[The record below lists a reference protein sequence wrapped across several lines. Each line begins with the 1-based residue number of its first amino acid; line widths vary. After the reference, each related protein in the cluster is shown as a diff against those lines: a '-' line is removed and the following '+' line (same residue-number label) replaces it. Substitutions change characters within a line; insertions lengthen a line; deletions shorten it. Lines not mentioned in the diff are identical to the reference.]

1 MKNDYKVEI
10 IPDENEDDIHEGLR
24 ILGRIVARKFLADHN
39 MALAD
44 EVLNVEEGA
53 CVGQHV

>member
-1 MKNDYKVEI
+1 MKNGYKVEI
-10 IPDENEDDIHEGLR
+10 IPNEDKDDIHEGLR

-44 EVLNVEEGA
+44 EVLQEGE

>member
-1 MKNDYKVEI
+1 MKNGYKVNI
-10 IPDENEDDIHEGLR
+10 ISNDNEDDINDGLR
-24 ILGRIVARKFLADHN
+24 AIARIIARKYLARQG

-44 EVLNVEEGA
+44 EVLEVEEGA

>member
-1 MKNDYKVEI
+1 MRNGYKVEI
-10 IPDENEDDIHEGLR
+10 IPNENEDDIHEGLR

-44 EVLNVEEGA
+44 EVLQEGE

>member
-1 MKNDYKVEI
+1 MKNGYKINI
-10 IPDENEDDIHEGLR
+10 IPNDNEDDINDGLR
-24 ILGRIVARKFLADHN
+24 AIARIIARKYLARQG